1 MTDIFQK
8 MWLRANTYIDNLSPG
23 QNRQVRALC
32 ERFFEKGR
40 KYERDR
46 IMCYHPALIDRAQEK
61 SDAAGCK
68 G

>member
-1 MTDIFQK
+1 MTAAFTK
-8 MWLRANTYIDNLSPG
+8 LWLRADTYIAHLQPW

-40 KYERDR
+40 KFEREK
-46 IMCYHPALIDRAQEK
+46 ITCYHPALIDRAQEK
-61 SDAAGCK
+61 SDAGSQ